1 MTNGAAIA
9 EQSVEVIIET
19 SRRMPVPTYS
29 SILSQVAWSLD
40 EIDRTARPGKNV
52 RVQWGIAEVEGS
64 STIRAVLAPIS
75 IPPKLEVSA
84 LHAMAGGLVDG
95 VNGLAQTPEIPKL
108 FSASTVRRV
117 EKVGTAMS
125 RGHIEA
131 VTIASVGNNRRTS
144 AVTAETSKN
153 AHQAVTGTQLSLGSV
168 QGTLDVLDA
177 RSHRGVRAQIYIPS
191 LHRAVMIY
199 AKPQDSTSLKDH
211 WGQDVVA
218 SGQLKRNSRGQVVS
232 LDLHDLVEVPAHQ
245 HISPWEILGADPG
258 LTGHSTTAE
267 FMEMIRG
274 R

>member
-1 MTNGAAIA
+1 MTNLTAVA

-29 SILSQVAWSLD
+29 AILSQVAWSLD
-40 EIDRTARPGKNV
+40 EIDRTARPGKNI
-52 RVQWGIAEVEGS
+52 RIQWGIAEVEGS

-75 IPPKLEVSA
+75 IPPKLEASA
-84 LHAMAGGLVDG
+84 LQTMAGGLVDG
-95 VNGLAQTPEIPKL
+95 VNGLGRTPEIPKL

-131 VTIASVGNNRRTS
+131 VTIASVSNGRHTS

-168 QGTLDVLDA
+168 QGTLDVLDG

-191 LHRAVMIY
+191 LRRAVMVY
-199 AKPQDSTSLKDH
+199 AKAEDSTSLKEH
-211 WGQDVVA
+211 WGQEVLA
-218 SGQLKRNSRGQVVS
+218 SGELKRNSRGQVVS
-232 LDLHDLVEVPAHQ
+232 LDLHDLVDVPPHE
-245 HISPWEILGADPG
+245 HMSPWAILGADRG
-258 LTGHSTTAE
+258 LTGQRTTAE
-267 FMEMIRG
+267 YMEMIRG